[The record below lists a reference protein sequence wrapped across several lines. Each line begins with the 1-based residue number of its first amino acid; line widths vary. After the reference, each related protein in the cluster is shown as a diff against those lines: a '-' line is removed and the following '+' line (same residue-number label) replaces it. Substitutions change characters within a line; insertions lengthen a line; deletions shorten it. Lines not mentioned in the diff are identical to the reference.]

1 MEVKVGFIGAGKIA
15 HRHMEKLSKIKD
27 VRLNSFCDIE
37 EIRAR
42 EAMRKYGGTYY
53 TEYHQML
60 EKEDLDAVYIC
71 LPPFAHTDQEILAA
85 ESGINLFVEKPI
97 ALNLEKV
104 HQIKEVVE
112 KNGII
117 TSVGYL
123 YRYADIV
130 NRAKEILAHKK
141 VAMFLGYYFCPI
153 PLLHWWGTRHRS
165 GGQIVE
171 QTTHI
176 FDLARYLIGEVD
188 EIYGQRIRGLRD
200 GKSKNCDI
208 DDASCIT
215 LHFQSGAIG
224 NISSSCLLSHGRDWG
239 ADLVTPDMRI
249 QLHLSSHLLK
259 ISNEKEEEMKMQI
272 DPYELEDRAFI
283 QAVKEGNP
291 EKIKSS
297 YADALRTLELTLAA
311 NSALDKGRII
321 SL

>member
-1 MEVKVGFIGAGKIA
+1 MEVKVGFIGTGKIA
-15 HRHMEKLSKIKD
+15 HRHMEKLTKIKD
-27 VRLNSFCDIE
+27 VRLISFCDIE

-42 EAMRKYGGTYY
+42 EAMRKYGGRYY
-53 TEYHQML
+53 TEYRQML
-60 EKEDLDAVYIC
+60 EKENLDAVYIC
-71 LPPFAHTDQEILAA
+71 LPPFAHTDQEILTA
-85 ESGINLFVEKPI
+85 EAGINMFVEKPI
-97 ALNLEKV
+97 GLNLEKV
-104 HQIKEVVE
+104 DQVKEVVE
-112 KNGII
+112 KRGII

-130 NRAKEILAHKK
+130 NRAKEILTDKK
-141 VAMFLGYYFCPI
+141 AAMFLGYYFCPI
-153 PLLHWWGTRHRS
+153 PSLHWWGSRHHS

-200 GKSKNCDI
+200 EKNKNCDI

-215 LHFQSGAIG
+215 LRFRNGAIG
-224 NISSSCLLSHGRDWG
+224 NINSSCLLSHGRAWG
-239 ADLVTPDMRI
+239 AELIIPNMRI

-259 ISNEKEEEMKMQI
+259 ISNAREEEMRMQI

-283 QAVKEGNP
+283 QAVKERNP
-291 EKIKSS
+291 DKVKSS
-297 YADALRTLELTLAA
+297 YADALKTLELTLAA

>member
-1 MEVKVGFIGAGKIA
+1 MEVKVGFIGTGKIA
-15 HRHMEKLSKIKD
+15 HRHMEKLTKIKD
-27 VRLNSFCDIE
+27 VRLISFCDIE

-42 EAMRKYGGTYY
+42 EAMRKYGGRYY
-53 TEYHQML
+53 TEYRQML
-60 EKEDLDAVYIC
+60 EKENLDAVYIC
-71 LPPFAHTDQEILAA
+71 LPPFAHTDQEILTA
-85 ESGINLFVEKPI
+85 EAGINMFVEKPI

-104 HQIKEVVE
+104 EQVKEVVE
-112 KNGII
+112 KRGII

-130 NRAKEILAHKK
+130 NRVKEILTDKK

-153 PLLHWWGTRHRS
+153 PSLHWWGTKHRS

-188 EIYGQRIRGLRD
+188 EVYGQRIRGLRD
-200 GKSKNCDI
+200 EKNENCDI

-215 LHFQSGAIG
+215 LRFRNGAIG

-239 ADLVTPDMRI
+239 AELIIPNMRI
-249 QLHLSSHLLK
+249 QLNLSSHLLK
-259 ISNEKEEEMKMQI
+259 ISNARKEEMKMQT

-283 QAVKEGNP
+283 QAVKERNP
-291 EKIKSS
+291 DKIKSS
-297 YADALRTLELTLAA
+297 YADALKTLELTLAA
-311 NSALDKGRII
+311 NSALDEGRII

>member
-1 MEVKVGFIGAGKIA
+1 MEVKVGFIGTGKIA
-15 HRHMEKLSKIKD
+15 HRHMEKLTKIKG
-27 VRLNSFCDIE
+27 VRLVSFCDIE

-42 EAMRKYGGTYY
+42 EVMRKYGGRYY

-85 ESGINLFVEKPI
+85 EAGINIFVEKPI

-117 TSVGYL
+117 TCVGYL

-200 GKSKNCDI
+200 EKNENSDI

-215 LHFQSGAIG
+215 LRFRSGAIG

-239 ADLVTPDMRI
+239 ADLITSDMRI
-249 QLHLSSHLLK
+249 QLHLSSHLLR
-259 ISNEKEEEMKMQI
+259 ISNEKEEEMRMQI
-272 DPYELEDRAFI
+272 DPYELEDKAFI
-283 QAVKEGNP
+283 QAVKERNP

-297 YADALRTLELTLAA
+297 YADALKTLELTLAA
-311 NSALDKGRII
+311 NSTLDKGRII

>member
-15 HRHMEKLSKIKD
+15 HRHMEKLTKIKG
-27 VRLNSFCDIE
+27 VRLISFCDIE
-37 EIRAR
+37 EARAR
-42 EAMRKYGGTYY
+42 EAMRKYGGRYY
-53 TEYHQML
+53 TEYRQML

-85 ESGINLFVEKPI
+85 KAGINIFVEKPI
-97 ALNLEKV
+97 ALDLEKV
-104 HQIKEVVE
+104 HQTEEVVE

-117 TSVGYL
+117 SSVGYL

-130 NRAKEILAHKK
+130 NRAKEVLTHKK

-153 PLLHWWGTRHRS
+153 PSLHWWGARRRS

-188 EIYGQRIRGLRD
+188 EIYGHRIRGLRNE
-200 GKSKNCDI
+200 KNKNCDI
-208 DDASCIT
+208 DDASCII
-215 LHFQSGAIG
+215 LRFQNGAIG

-239 ADLVTPDMRI
+239 ADLVTPNMRI

-283 QAVKEGNP
+283 QAVKERNP
-291 EKIKSS
+291 ERIKSS
-297 YADALRTLELTLAA
+297 YADALKTLELTLAA